1 MECPLSRNARK
12 IESSLLRARK
22 VSRVAHVVFMV
33 MLAANLLVAA
43 LLFGCSIATIFAP
56 GLVPGMVSFGLGSV
70 PLLFSRM
77 IACLV
82 LYALARSFENIAE
95 GDSPFT
101 LAQSKRLF
109 AIGCLMLAG
118 VVAEALAFGSPAPF
132 MAVPG
137 VVDFGYTID
146 QGQPGTVYLNA
157 AYLAGALISFCLSFV
172 FKYGALLQQLSDDT
186 V

>member
-22 VSRVAHVVFMV
+22 LSRVARIAFMA
-33 MLAANLLVAA
+33 MFAANLAFAA
-43 LLFGCSIATIFAP
+43 LVFGSSIVATFAP
-56 GLVPGMVSFGLGSV
+56 DLVPGMRPFGLDVV
-70 PLLFSRM
+70 PRLLAVA
-77 IACLV
+77 IACAILF
-82 LYALARSFENIAE
+82 ALARSFKDIAE
-95 GDSPFT
+95 GGSPFT

-109 AIGCLMLAG
+109 VIGCLMLGG
-118 VVAEALAFGSPAPF
+118 VVAEALAFGNPAP
-132 MAVPG
+132 AISVAE
-137 VVDFGYTID
+137 VHVGYDDLAAPDTI
-146 QGQPGTVYLNA
+146 YLNA